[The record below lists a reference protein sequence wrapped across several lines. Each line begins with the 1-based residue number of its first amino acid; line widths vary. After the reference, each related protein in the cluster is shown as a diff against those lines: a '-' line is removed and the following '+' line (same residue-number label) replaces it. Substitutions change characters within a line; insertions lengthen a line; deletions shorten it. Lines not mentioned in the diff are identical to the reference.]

1 MVDIV
6 YALLSAC
13 LGLLAYLLIAF
24 VGGLGTVGLRHRVAH
39 WYWGMAARVMGK
51 IAVVRRS
58 VGSYSM
64 MRLKIDDQKGAGKVV
79 LDDSLL
85 GDAKELYFDDPDNR
99 IDRIKSKPVAILHED
114 VPGVVDPEL
123 GELGY
128 HWRNHYSDGKHR
140 DEDEQRVNPY
150 FDVPPETRLQN
161 IDDVKP
167 LVLCGSEPTDAGTM
181 EDFTR
186 KRFEKYRDNVGATEM
201 LSALTGF
208 GAGIIGMAAL
218 AYLRDSVLDGGVS
231 SPSNPVPVF
240 VSPDLSVVADLAD
253 LAVLVL

>member
-1 MVDIV
+1 MVNII

-13 LGLLAYLLIAF
+13 LGLLAFLSIAF
-24 VGGLGTVGLRHRVAH
+24 VGSAGTVGVRQRIAH
-39 WYWGMAARVMGK
+39 WYWGMATRVMGK
-51 IAVVRRS
+51 IAIVRRS
-58 VGSYSM
+58 VGSYSI
-64 MRLKIDDQKGAGKVV
+64 MRLKIDDEKGAGKVV

-99 IDRIKSKPVAILHED
+99 IDRIKSKPVAVLHED

-123 GELGY
+123 AELGY

-140 DEDEQRVNPY
+140 DEDGERVNPY
-150 FDVPPETRLQN
+150 FDVPQTTRLQN

-167 LVLCGSEPTDAGTM
+167 LVLNGSQPTDAGTM

-208 GAGIIGMAAL
+208 GAGIIGMAII
-218 AYLRDSVLDGGVS
+218 AYVRDSVLDGGVS
-231 SPSNPVPVF
+231 NPGNPVPV
-240 VSPDLSVVADLAD
+240 VLTPDLSVVTDLV
-253 LAVLVL
+253 VLLL